1 VYARSQRRRTPSGSK
16 GKRPESRAVGGFK
29 ATILKWK
36 EKGGETPMK
45 HVKVLSNS
53 MPAPA
58 AETAWVHLWN
68 IFGKGPGSVLNPIQ
82 AFWLN
87 AQVDHWLQK

>member
-1 VYARSQRRRTPSGSK
+1 
-16 GKRPESRAVGGFK
+16 
-29 ATILKWK
+29 
-36 EKGGETPMK
+36 MK

-58 AETAWVHLWN
+58 EETAWVDLRN
-68 IFGKGPGSVLNPIQ
+68 ILGKGPGSVLTGEQ
-82 AFWLN
+82 SFWLN